1 MERAVILEGARTPM
15 GRAFKG
21 SFKDTRP
28 EDLLA
33 TVLRAA
39 VEKVEGLKPEQIDDV
54 IIGCAFPE
62 GEQGMNIARI
72 GVFLAEFPDS
82 VPAMTINRFCSS
94 GSQAIALAAQEV
106 LTGFSDIVIA
116 GGVESMTRVKMYGF
130 SYSEH
135 PGLKANRPDAYM
147 PMGLTAE
154 LVAERCNV
162 SREDQDKFAVRSHE
176 RALAAVNSGRF
187 DKRVVPMKVKVS
199 VANPD
204 GSTSERE
211 VLVARDEGPRP
222 GTTVEKL
229 ATLKP
234 VFKENGTVTAGNAS
248 QMTDGAA
255 AVVVTTESKAK
266 ELGVKPIAWLGPA
279 VVAGLDP
286 AVMGLGPIFAV
297 PKLLKKSG
305 LTLDDI
311 DLIELNEAFASQAVA
326 CIRQLGLPEDKVN
339 VNGGAIALG
348 HPLGATGARLTIDLI
363 TEMEH
368 RNAKRGIVTM
378 CIGGG
383 QGFAMLVERQ

>member
-1 MERAVILEGARTPM
+1 MERAVILEGVRTPL

-33 TVLRAA
+33 AVLRA
-39 VEKVEGLKPEQIDDV
+39 VVDRVEGLKPEQIDDV

-62 GEQGMNIARI
+62 GEQGMNVARM
-72 GVFLAEFPDS
+72 GVHFADFPDS

-94 GSQAIALAAQEV
+94 GSQAITLGAQEV

-116 GGVESMTRVKMYGF
+116 GGVESMSRVKMYGF

-135 PGLKANRPDAYM
+135 PGLKAKRPDAYIS
-147 PMGLTAE
+147 MGITAE
-154 LVAERCNV
+154 IVAERYNV

-187 DKRVVPMKVKVS
+187 DKRVLPMKVKVS
-199 VANPD
+199 VANAD
-204 GSTSERE
+204 GSTTERE
-211 VLVARDEGPRP
+211 VLVTRDEGPRA

-234 VFKENGTVTAGNAS
+234 AFKENGMVTAGNSS

-266 ELGVKPIAWLGPA
+266 ELGAKPIAWLGPA
-279 VVAGLDP
+279 VVVGLDP
-286 AVMGLGPIFAV
+286 AVMGVGPMFAV
-297 PKLLKKSG
+297 PKLLKKCG

-311 DLIELNEAFASQAVA
+311 DLVELNEAFASQSVA
-326 CIRQLGLPEDKVN
+326 CIRQLGLPDDKVN

-383 QGFAMLVERQ
+383 QGFAMLVERR